1 MNTKE
6 MTSKIGM
13 KLAVLTAFV
22 ATAMTATI
30 NTTNITDAIN
40 LIGTVG
46 SAFIQALGTI
56 FVDNLGTILTLVAV
70 GIVIFVFAG
79 FGKMIV
85 SFMFSLF
92 GNISEQMSAKYGRKK
107 E

>member
-1 MNTKE
+1 MNTQE
-6 MTSKIGM
+6 ISTKIGM
-13 KLAVLTAFV
+13 KLAVLMAFV
-22 ATAMTATI
+22 ATAMTAVI

-46 SAFIQALGTI
+46 SAFIGALGTI

-85 SFMFSLF
+85 GFMFGLF
-92 GNISEQMSAKYGRKK
+92 SNITEQMKQKYQK
-107 E
+107 

>member
-6 MTSKIGM
+6 MTLKFGVKIAAL
-13 KLAVLTAFV
+13 LAMVS
-22 ATAMTATI
+22 TAMVATI

-85 SFMFSLF
+85 GFMFSLF
-92 GNISEQMSAKYGRKK
+92 GNISEQMKQKYNK
-107 E
+107 